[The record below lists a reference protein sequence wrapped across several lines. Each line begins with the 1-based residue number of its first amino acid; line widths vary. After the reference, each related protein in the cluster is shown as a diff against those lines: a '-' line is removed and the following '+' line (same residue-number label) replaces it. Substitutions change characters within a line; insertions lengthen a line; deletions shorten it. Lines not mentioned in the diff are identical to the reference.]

1 MILEE
6 TEPNLFVEILLI
18 LTNSQRPLISTEI
31 IYSFQKYFGQ
41 NDCLCK
47 VSGLWGKTNQISGSK
62 CFVQAGAGKSCFG
75 LKKILIKLVPYMNL
89 QIWRFPGGFFCFSL
103 LFSFAFRSNYAF
115 EYISNTKQIIQYI
128 VSPDSGTQR
137 VGMYKL
143 FTAKLVLEKMREGKN
158 SCRRLERKS
167 KVFLYQLC
175 KAGNQN
181 KIIILESNTK
191 NSQGVVLCSPYNQCW
206 HVIRF
211 TFEHHRVPGE
221 QISIVIQWG
230 SKSTQKKVRLRK

>member
-41 NDCLCK
+41 NDYLCK
-47 VSGLWGKTNQISGSK
+47 VSGLWGKTNLISGSK

-143 FTAKLVLEKMREGKN
+143 FTAKLVLEKMREGK
-158 SCRRLERKS
+158 
-167 KVFLYQLC
+167 
-175 KAGNQN
+175 
-181 KIIILESNTK
+181 I
-191 NSQGVVLCSPYNQCW
+191 VVDDQ
-206 HVIRF
+206 R
-211 TFEHHRVPGE
+211 E
-221 QISIVIQWG
+221 
-230 SKSTQKKVRLRK
+230 KVRYSYTNYAKLEIKIKSLFWNLPPKTHKAWSSVPHTINAGMLYVLLLNIIVSQVNKFRQ